1 MAMSSNQIDVA
12 DAALDPQMI
21 LAMHAAAASL
31 GAALRR
37 IGARAAIRSPHIRP
51 IRRTDAP
58 AVQAFV
64 AALSDRSRMLRYF
77 RPLRELPAQLL
88 GQLVKADGARGRVF
102 TALES
107 RTAGARIVGLAEYA
121 REDDASCEF
130 ALVVAD
136 EWQGRGLGRRLLQT
150 LLDAAQHAGVRQMH
164 GDVLRENRAMLGLAR
179 ALGFAVAHSPLDAS
193 AVRVTRVLEGAV
205 RPTPR
210 RLTLAGASY

>member
-1 MAMSSNQIDVA
+1 
-12 DAALDPQMI
+12 
-21 LAMHAAAASL
+21 
-31 GAALRR
+31 
-37 IGARAAIRSPHIRP
+37 
-51 IRRTDAP
+51 
-58 AVQAFV
+58 VQAFV

-88 GQLVKADGARGRVF
+88 GRLVKADGARGRVF
-102 TALES
+102 IALES

-193 AVRVTRVLEGAV
+193 AVRVTRVLEGAAH
-205 RPTPR
+205 PTPR
-210 RLTLAGASY
+210 RFTLAAASHEGRSASTTTKQLPPPLRSSQRASPPWRRAIERTRASPSPAPVASAAPGTR